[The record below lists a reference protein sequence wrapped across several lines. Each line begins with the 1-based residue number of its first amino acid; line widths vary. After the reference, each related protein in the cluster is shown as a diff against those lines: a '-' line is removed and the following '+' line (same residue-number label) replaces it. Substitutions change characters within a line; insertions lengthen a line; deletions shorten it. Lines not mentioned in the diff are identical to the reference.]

1 MKKSSL
7 LILVFGILSTLLM
20 ACSGGAS
27 GSGEGEASES
37 QVIGS
42 DEENATELKYWT
54 FVELHM
60 DFFKDAVERWNK
72 KYPDRPIKL
81 VAETYPYDQMHNN
94 LLLALQSG
102 TGAPDIADIE
112 ISRFPNYL
120 QGEPQMLPM
129 NEHVEPVKDKF
140 VSSRFEIYAK
150 EGNYYGMPTHVGASV
165 MYYNT
170 EIMEKAGVDIDS
182 IKTWEDFNEAGKK
195 VVENTDAVMTTV
207 DTGDYI
213 NLWSMISQQGSDFFN
228 KEGELT
234 VYNETNVK
242 TLQFLQDQ
250 VYKSKIAELTPG
262 GEKHAEEF
270 YAFMNDGGAAAIT
283 MPMWYMGR
291 FLDYMPDLK
300 GKMAIRPMPAWEEGG
315 NRSAGMGG
323 TGTVVTNQTE
333 HPELAKEFLA
343 FAKLT
348 KEANIQLWKVLGF
361 DPPRWD
367 VWDSE
372 AIKEDN
378 KYYQYFG
385 DNIFDTLLD
394 VKDEIN
400 AVNITQYTP
409 DVATEINTNVF
420 NSVIRQQ
427 TQTPEEAL
435 KQAQETIKSSMK

>member
-1 MKKSSL
+1 MRKASTLVSL
-7 LILVFGILSTLLM
+7 LGLMALVLV
-20 ACSGGAS
+20 ACSGDKQS
-27 GSGEGEASES
+27 TGEAQELE
-37 QVIGS
+37 VIGG
-42 DEENATELKYWT
+42 DVENATELKYWT

-60 DFFKDAVERWNK
+60 DFFKDAVPRWNK
-72 KYPDRPIKL
+72 AHPDKPIKL

-129 NEHVEPVKDKF
+129 NEYVDPVKDKF
-140 VSSRFEIYAK
+140 VTSRFDIYAK
-150 EGNYYGMPTHVGASV
+150 DGKYYGLPTHVGASV
-165 MYYNT
+165 MYYNKD
-170 EIMEKAGVDIDS
+170 IMDKAGVDINS
-182 IKTWEDFNEAGKK
+182 IKTWDDFNEAGKK
-195 VVENTDAVMTTV
+195 VVENTDAVMTTI
-207 DTGDYI
+207 DTDDYL

-228 KEGELT
+228 ENGELT
-234 VYNETNVK
+234 VNNETNVK
-242 TLQFLQDQ
+242 TLKFLNDQ
-250 VYKSKIAELTPG
+250 VNKHKIAKLTPG

-270 YAFMNDGGAAAIT
+270 YAFMNEGGAAAIN

-300 GKMAIRPMPAWEEGG
+300 GKMVIRPMPAWEEGG
-315 NRSAGMGG
+315 YRSAGMGG
-323 TGTVVTNQTE
+323 TGTVITNQTE
-333 HPELAKEFLA
+333 HAELAKEFLA

-367 VWDSE
+367 VWGSE
-372 AIKEDN
+372 AIRENN

-385 DNIFDTLLD
+385 KDIFDTL
-394 VKDEIN
+394 VEIKDEIN
-400 AVNITQYTP
+400 AVNITPNTP
-409 DVATEINTNVF
+409 DVATEFNTNVF

-427 TQTPEEAL
+427 SQTPEEAL
-435 KQAQETIKSSMK
+435 KQAEETLKANKE